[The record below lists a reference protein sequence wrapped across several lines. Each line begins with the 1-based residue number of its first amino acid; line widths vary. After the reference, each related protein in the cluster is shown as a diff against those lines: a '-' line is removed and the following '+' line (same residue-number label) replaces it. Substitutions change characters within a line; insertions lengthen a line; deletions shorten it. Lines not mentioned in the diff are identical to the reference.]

1 MQPSFSHA
9 INDYGHTTLVEHKV
23 DVGDNSPI
31 RQRPYR
37 VPFKQR
43 FFWVEEHVADM
54 LKKGVIEPSIS
65 PWAWPIL
72 FSALKG
78 WRNAFLSGF
87 LSRCDGFNRSN
98 RV

>member
-1 MQPSFSHA
+1 M
-9 INDYGHTTLVEHKV
+9 GTLTLVEHKV
-23 DVGDNSPI
+23 DVGENSPI

-43 FFWVEEHVADM
+43 FLVEEHVADM

-78 WRNAFLSGF
+78 WRTAFLCEF

-98 RV
+98 RI